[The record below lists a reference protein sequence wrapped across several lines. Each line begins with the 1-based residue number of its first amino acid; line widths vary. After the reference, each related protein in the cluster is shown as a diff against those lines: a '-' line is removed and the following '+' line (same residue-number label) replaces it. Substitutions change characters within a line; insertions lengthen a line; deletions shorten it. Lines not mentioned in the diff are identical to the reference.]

1 MTFAKRGWDGLL
13 AVLYWSTMVVLFF
26 MMVSI
31 FYDAVMRYAFSA
43 PTSWSLEV
51 NSFLL
56 VFLAVIGAA
65 EAQKQDAHI
74 RITFFVDKMP
84 ARVRLAIAFVGFL
97 IGVVFCAIMT
107 WRGILL
113 AADAYEYGERV
124 SSALGTPM
132 VFPYGLLP
140 AGFGALTLQFL
151 INAVQTALEWGQPDR
166 APGSS
171 DG

>member
-84 ARVRLAIAFVGFL
+84 RTVRQTVALLGFL
-97 IGVVFCAIMT
+97 LGVVFCAIMT

-113 AADAYEYGERV
+113 ASDAYEYSERV
-124 SSALGTPM
+124 SSSLGTPM
-132 VFPYGLLP
+132 VLPYGLLP
-140 AGFGALTLQFL
+140 IGFGALTLQFL
-151 INAVQTALEWGQPDR
+151 INAVQTVQHWNRPEP
-166 APGSS
+166 APGGA

>member
-1 MTFAKRGWDGLL
+1 
-13 AVLYWSTMVVLFF
+13 
-26 MMVSI
+26 
-31 FYDAVMRYAFSA
+31 MRYAFSA

>member
-1 MTFAKRGWDGLL
+1 
-13 AVLYWSTMVVLFF
+13 
-26 MMVSI
+26 
-31 FYDAVMRYAFSA
+31 
-43 PTSWSLEV
+43 V

-74 RITFFVDKMP
+74 RITFFIDKMP
-84 ARVRLAIAFVGFL
+84 RKVQLVIGLLGFL
-97 IGVVFCAIMT
+97 LGVVFCAVMT

-113 AADAYEYGERV
+113 ASDAYEYSERV
-124 SSALGTPM
+124 SSSLGTPM

-140 AGFGALTLQFL
+140 VGFGALALQFL
-151 INAVQTALEWGQPDR
+151 INAVQTVLEWNQPGPALR
-166 APGSS
+166 SS

>member
-13 AVLYWSTMVVLFF
+13 AVLYGSTMVVLFF

-56 VFLAVIGAA
+56 VFLAVVGAA

-84 ARVRLAIAFVGFL
+84 RKV
-97 IGVVFCAIMT
+97 
-107 WRGILL
+107 
-113 AADAYEYGERV
+113 
-124 SSALGTPM
+124 
-132 VFPYGLLP
+132 
-140 AGFGALTLQFL
+140 
-151 INAVQTALEWGQPDR
+151 
-166 APGSS
+166 
-171 DG
+171 